1 MVISKQCISQQMNRP
16 SSVGNFNLV
25 YRALSLLLRSLTV
38 EFFLLYILWLQLKVQ
53 TLQASSVHVSTQS
66 AIIKTSYYSAVKK
79 NKTAA
84 HTVRLYRGHIVYCS
98 KYREWWRSRLKKYH
112 GDRDEKKVSVG
123 VPLGGF
129 LIKAARRDVD
139 FGWRAAYQPSSIES
153 NMRAMLTTLLLV
165 QAFLSCKSADSEPT
179 QLITDKITVVQGSS
193 YNDVPFTRKTLQS
206 FVKYTAPNV
215 IYEYLFLMPKKAIR
229 RTDFCKKEGNK
240 FESKFKIR

>member
-139 FGWRAAYQPSSIES
+139 FGWRAA
-153 NMRAMLTTLLLV
+153 LTTIIHRIEYARNAYNTAIGASFSQLQECGLWTDSV
-165 QAFLSCKSADSEPT
+165 NYRQNNCRAGIFL
-179 QLITDKITVVQGSS
+179 
-193 YNDVPFTRKTLQS
+193 
-206 FVKYTAPNV
+206 
-215 IYEYLFLMPKKAIR
+215 
-229 RTDFCKKEGNK
+229 
-240 FESKFKIR
+240 